1 MDELKDL
8 DLTKDQHLMSIIKN
22 GKRLA
27 DIEIKDNTITVIGD
41 IGNFTCSNFVEL
53 IFELQ
58 GYDIT
63 IDNFF
68 F

>member
-63 IDNFF
+63 IDHFF